1 MGTDV
6 HVVVV
11 ADVDRGDELC
21 RDAEARVRAYEARWS
36 RFVPT
41 SELSRLNAAAGSPVL
56 LPADTFA
63 LVALAISAWRQTDG
77 WFDPTV
83 LEALEAAGYDRSY
96 EDVVGKAL
104 RSPEGQA
111 ARPVQP
117 VPGPDAIALD
127 AQMGEVVL
135 PRGVRLDLGGIGK
148 GHTADLV
155 ATGLLTRG
163 AEGALV
169 NMGGDLRAVGR
180 PSVGDAWVVATDATP
195 PVEVAI
201 TAGAVATSTTT
212 KRRWTVENRPMHH
225 LIDPHT
231 GAPSTSALETVTV
244 VAGTAAWAEVLA
256 KVVLLAGLEIG
267 GPLLARSGVTGIAI
281 AADGTVTRLA
291 GFDAYERLR
300 G

>member
-1 MGTDV
+1 
-6 HVVVV
+6 
-11 ADVDRGDELC
+11 
-21 RDAEARVRAYEARWS
+21 
-36 RFVPT
+36 
-41 SELSRLNAAAGSPVL
+41 
-56 LPADTFA
+56 
-63 LVALAISAWRQTDG
+63 LAISAWQQTDG

-83 LEALEAAGYDRSY
+83 LDALEAAGYDRTH
-96 EDVVGKAL
+96 EEVVGRDL
-104 RSPEGQA
+104 A
-111 ARPVQP
+111 ARPARP
-117 VPGPDAIALD
+117 VPGPDAITLD
-127 AQMGEVVL
+127 ARLGEVVL
-135 PRGVRLDLGGIGK
+135 PAGVHLDLGGIGK

-163 AEGALV
+163 ATGALV

-180 PSVGDAWVVATDATP
+180 PPVGDVWVVATDATP

-212 KRRWTVENRPMHH
+212 KRRWTVDDRPMHH

-231 GAPSTSALETVTV
+231 GAPSTSDLATVTI

-256 KVVLLAGLEIG
+256 KVVLLAGVDVGTE
-267 GPLLARSGVTGIAI
+267 LLTRSGVTGIAT
-281 AADGTVTRLA
+281 AHDGTVTRLA

>member
-1 MGTDV
+1 MGTEV

-11 ADVDRGDELC
+11 AGPGQAEELC

-36 RFVPT
+36 RFIAT

-56 LPADTFA
+56 LPGDTFA
-63 LVALAISAWRQTDG
+63 LVALAISAWQQTDG

-83 LEALEAAGYDRSY
+83 LDALEAAGYDRTH
-96 EDVVGKAL
+96 EEVVGRAL
-104 RSPEGQA
+104 P
-111 ARPVQP
+111 ARPTRA
-117 VPGPDAIALD
+117 VPGPEAIGLD
-127 AQMGEVVL
+127 ARLGEVVL
-135 PRGVRLDLGGIGK
+135 PSGVHLDLGGIGK

-155 ATGLLTRG
+155 ATGLLTKG
-163 AEGALV
+163 ADGALV
-169 NMGGDLRAVGR
+169 NMGGDLRAVGQ
-180 PSVGDAWVVATDATP
+180 PPVGDMWMVATDATP

-212 KRRWTVENRPMHH
+212 KRRWTVDDRPMHH

-231 GAPSTSALETVTV
+231 GAPSTSDLATVTV

-256 KVVLLAGLEIG
+256 KVVLLAGLDAGAEILG
-267 GPLLARSGVTGIAI
+267 RSRVTGIAT
-281 AADGTVTRLA
+281 AHDGTVTRLA
-291 GFDAYERLR
+291 GFDAYERRR

>member
-1 MGTDV
+1 MGTEV

-11 ADVDRGDELC
+11 AGAGRAEELC

-36 RFVPT
+36 RFIAT

-56 LPADTFA
+56 LPGDTFA
-63 LVALAISAWRQTDG
+63 LVALAISAWEQTDG

-83 LEALEAAGYDRSY
+83 LDALEAAGYDRSH
-96 EDVVGKAL
+96 EEVVGRAL
-104 RSPEGQA
+104 A
-111 ARPVQP
+111 ARPP
-117 VPGPDAIALD
+117 RAVPGPEAIGLD
-127 AQMGEVVL
+127 ARLGEVVL
-135 PRGVRLDLGGIGK
+135 PPGVHLDLGGIGK

-155 ATGLLTRG
+155 ASGLLTQG

-169 NMGGDLRAVGR
+169 NMGGDLRAMGR
-180 PSVGDAWVVATDATP
+180 PPVGDVWVVATDATP

-212 KRRWTVENRPMHH
+212 KRRWTVDDRPMHH

-231 GAPSTSALETVTV
+231 GAPSTSDLATVTV
-244 VAGTAAWAEVLA
+244 VRGHGGVGRGARQ
-256 KVVLLAGLEIG
+256 VVLLAGLDVGTE
-267 GPLLARSGVTGIAI
+267 LLGRSGVTGIAT
-281 AADGTVTRLA
+281 AHDGTVTRLA
-291 GFDAYERLR
+291 GFDAYERRR

>member
-1 MGTDV
+1 MGTEV

-11 ADVDRGDELC
+11 AGQRKAEELC
-21 RDAEARVRAYEARWS
+21 RDAEAQVRAYESRWS
-36 RFVPT
+36 RFIAT
-41 SELSRLNAAAGSPVL
+41 SELCRLNAAAGSPVL
-56 LPADTFA
+56 VPGDTFA
-63 LVALAISAWRQTDG
+63 LVALAVSAWRQTDG

-83 LEALEAAGYDRSY
+83 LDALEAAGYDRSH
-96 EDVVGKAL
+96 EEVVG
-104 RSPEGQA
+104 RSLP
-111 ARPVQP
+111 ARPARG
-117 VPGPDAIALD
+117 VPGPEAIGLD
-127 AQMGEVVL
+127 ARLGEVVL
-135 PRGVRLDLGGIGK
+135 PPGVHLDLGGIGK

-163 AEGALV
+163 ARGALV
-169 NMGGDLRAVGR
+169 NMGGDLRAAGQ
-180 PSVGDAWVVATDATP
+180 PPVGDVWVVATDATP

-212 KRRWTVENRPMHH
+212 KRRWTVDDRPMHH

-231 GAPSTSALETVTV
+231 GAPSTSDLATVTV

-256 KVVLLAGLEIG
+256 KVVLLAGLDVG
-267 GPLLARSGVTGIAI
+267 AAVLARSGVTGIAT
-281 AADGTVTRLA
+281 ANDGTVTRLA